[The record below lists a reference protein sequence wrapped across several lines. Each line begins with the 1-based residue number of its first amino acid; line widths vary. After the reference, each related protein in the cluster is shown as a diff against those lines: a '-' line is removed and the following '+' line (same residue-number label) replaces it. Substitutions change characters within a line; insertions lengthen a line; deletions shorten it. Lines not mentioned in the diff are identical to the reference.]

1 MQQRVGQYIQKH
13 ALLPTDAP
21 VLVALSGG
29 ADSVVLLHLLVQLG
43 YKCEAAHC
51 NFHLRGNESDRDEQ
65 FVTQLCTSLNVPLH
79 IQHFPTQTYAA
90 EHHLSIEMAAR
101 ELRYEWFEQL
111 RQERNCQ
118 AIAVAHHQNDQAET
132 LLLNLQRGTGL
143 RGLEGMHPRNGWV
156 IRPLLCTTRPAIEDY
171 CTFHHLAYVTDS
183 TNTDTIYKRNAIRA
197 QLAAYS
203 MAQIEHIAE
212 TCEMMQDYEMIV
224 NAYISQV
231 RSNICD
237 IQGGKCSI
245 FIPALLQYPA
255 AQTILYEL
263 LREYGFTQAEQIFR
277 ALTTQ
282 SGKLFYSADYTAVID
297 RDRLIV
303 MPKKVHESQAP
314 IIRITIRNKQA
325 EETYPSTSAYEALF
339 DAKIVK
345 KTLTLRHWEEGDWFV
360 PLGMQGKKK
369 LQDFFTDIKISRIE
383 KDNIWLLCADEDIA
397 WVVGYR
403 IDNRYKINPSTQQI
417 AHITIE

>member
-1 MQQRVGQYIQKH
+1 MLQRVSQYIQRH
-13 ALLPTDAP
+13 ALLTTDAP

-29 ADSVVLLHLLVQLG
+29 ADSVVLLHLLLQLG
-43 YKCEAAHC
+43 YRCEAAHC
-51 NFHLRGNESDRDEQ
+51 NFHLRGKESDIDEQ
-65 FVTQLCTSLNVPLH
+65 FVTQLCTSLNVPLY
-79 IQHFPTQTYAA
+79 IQHFQTQTYAT

-101 ELRYEWFEQL
+101 ELRYAWFEQL
-111 RQERNCQ
+111 RTERNCQ

-143 RGLEGMHPRNGWV
+143 RGLEGMHPRNGLI
-156 IRPLLCTTRPAIEDY
+156 IRPLLCTTRTAIEDY
-171 CTFHHLAYVTDS
+171 CTLHHLAYVTDS
-183 TNTDTIYKRNAIRA
+183 TNADTTYKRNAIRA
-197 QLAAYS
+197 QLAEYS
-203 MAQIEHIAE
+203 TAQIEHIAE
-212 TCEMMQDYEMIV
+212 TCEMMQNYEMIV

-237 IQGGKCSI
+237 IQGKKCSI
-245 FIPALLQYPA
+245 FIPTLLQLPA

-263 LREYGFTQAEQIFR
+263 LRKYGFTQTKQIFR

-282 SGKLFYSADYTAVID
+282 PGKLFYSADYTAVID
-297 RDRLIV
+297 RDRLMI
-303 MPKKVHESQAP
+303 MPKKKREPQMSITRVA
-314 IIRITIRNKQA
+314 IRSKQT
-325 EETYPSTSAYEALF
+325 EEIFPDKNAYEALF
-339 DAKIVK
+339 DAKIAK

-360 PLGMQGKKK
+360 PLGMHGKKK

-397 WVVGYR
+397 WVIGYR
-403 IDNRYKINPSTQQI
+403 IDNRYKIKSSTQQV